1 MNLHADMNHK
11 AVVHAAQLD
20 WLASPIAGVER
31 RMLHRLG
38 DEVAQATSIVRYAP
52 GSQFS
57 AHTHSGGEEFLVLE
71 GVFQDEHGD
80 YPAGS
85 YIRNPPL
92 SRHIPGSKAGCT
104 IFVKLW
110 QFDPRDRSHVIV
122 HTEQL
127 ARVTD
132 AQRLGVRVSPL
143 FMDTHE
149 DVRLEEWA
157 PHTLIELALPKGG
170 EFLVLQGDF
179 SEGGERFATQSWL
192 RLPPGSHLSGQT
204 GAQGAKVWVKLH
216 HLRDMP
222 TPPGE
227 SPKEKP

>member
-20 WLASPIAGVER
+20 WLASPIHGVER

-92 SRHIPGSKAGCT
+92 SRHIPGSEKGCT

-110 QFDPRDRSHVIV
+110 QFDPLDRQHVVV
-122 HTEQL
+122 HTEQM
-127 ARVTD
+127 ARVAD
-132 AQRLGVRVSPL
+132 AKRPGVRVSPL
-143 FMDTHE
+143 FMDAHE

-157 PHTLIELALPKGG
+157 PHTLIELPLPKGG
-170 EFLVLQGDF
+170 EFLLLQGDF
-179 SEGGERFATQSWL
+179 IEGGESFTTHSWL
-192 RLPPGSHLSGQT
+192 RLPPGSHLSAQT
-204 GAQGAKVWVKLH
+204 DKHGAKLWVKLH
-216 HLRDMP
+216 HLLDMP
-222 TPPGE
+222 APPVA
-227 SPKEKP
+227 

>member
-1 MNLHADMNHK
+1 MKLHADLNHK
-11 AVVHAAQLD
+11 AVVHASQLD

-31 RMLHRLG
+31 RMLHRVG

-85 YIRNPPL
+85 YIRNPPQ
-92 SRHIPGSKAGCT
+92 SRHIPGSDDGCT

-110 QFDPRDRSHVIV
+110 QFDPQDRSHVIV
-122 HTEQL
+122 NTEQL
-127 ARVTD
+127 ARVAD
-132 AQRLGVRVSPL
+132 AQRTGVQVSPL
-143 FMDTHE
+143 FKDAHE

-157 PHTLIELALPKGG
+157 PHTLIELELPKGG
-170 EFLVLQGDF
+170 EFLLLQGDF
-179 SEGGERFATQSWL
+179 VEGGEAFTKQSWL
-192 RLPPGSHLSGQT
+192 RLPPGSHLSAQT
-204 GAQGAKVWVKLH
+204 GEQGAKVWVKLH
-216 HLRDMP
+216 HLLDMP
-222 TPPGE
+222 TPPGA
-227 SPKEKP
+227 

>member
-92 SRHIPGSKAGCT
+92 SRHIPGSKEGCT

-192 RLPPGSHLSGQT
+192 RLPPGSQLSAQT
-204 GAQGAKVWVKLH
+204 GEHGAKVWVKLH
-216 HLRDMP
+216 HLHDMP
-222 TPPGE
+222 APPGE
-227 SPKEKP
+227 SP

>member
-20 WLASPIAGVER
+20 WLASPIHGVER

-92 SRHIPGSKAGCT
+92 SRHIPGSAKGCT

-110 QFDPRDRSHVIV
+110 QFDPLDRQHVVV
-122 HTEQL
+122 HTEQM
-127 ARVTD
+127 ARVSD
-132 AQRLGVRVSPL
+132 AKRPGVRVSPL
-143 FMDTHE
+143 FKDAHE

-157 PHTLIELALPKGG
+157 PHTLIELPLPKGG
-170 EFLVLQGDF
+170 EFLLLQGGF
-179 SEGGERFATQSWL
+179 TEGGESFAKQSWL
-192 RLPPGSHLSGQT
+192 RLPPGSHLSAQT
-204 GAQGAKVWVKLH
+204 AEQGAKLWVKLH
-216 HLRDMP
+216 HLLDMP
-222 TPPGE
+222 APPVA
-227 SPKEKP
+227 

>member
-1 MNLHADMNHK
+1 VEEYTMKLHADMNQK

-20 WLASPIAGVER
+20 WLASPIAGVQR
-31 RMLHRLG
+31 RLLHRLG
-38 DEVAQATSIVRYAP
+38 EEVAQATSIVRYAP

-85 YIRNPPL
+85 YIRNPPQ
-92 SRHIPGSKAGCT
+92 SRHIPGSAMGCT

-110 QFDPRDRSHVIV
+110 QFDPLDRSHVIV

-127 ARVTD
+127 ARVAD
-132 AQRLGVRVSPL
+132 AQRPGVGVSPL
-143 FMDTHE
+143 FKDAHE

-179 SEGGERFATQSWL
+179 IEGGEAFTTQSWL
-192 RLPPGSHLSGQT
+192 RLPPGSHLSAQT
-204 GAQGAKVWVKLH
+204 GEHGAKVWAKLH

-222 TPPGE
+222 TPPGA
-227 SPKEKP
+227 

>member
-1 MNLHADMNHK
+1 MKLHADMNHK

-85 YIRNPPL
+85 YIRNPPQ
-92 SRHIPGSKAGCT
+92 SRHIPGSAIGCT

-110 QFDPRDRSHVIV
+110 QFDPLDRNHVV
-122 HTEQL
+122 THSDQL
-127 ARVTD
+127 TRVAD
-132 AQRLGVRVSPL
+132 ANRPGVRVSPL
-143 FMDTHE
+143 FKDARE

-157 PHTLIELALPKGG
+157 PHTLIELALPKGA
-170 EFLVLQGDF
+170 EFLLLQGSFTVGD
-179 SEGGERFATQSWL
+179 EAFAAQSWL
-192 RLPPGSHLSGQT
+192 RLPPGSHLSAQT
-204 GAQGAKVWVKLH
+204 SEHGAKLWVKLH
-216 HLRDMP
+216 HLLDMP
-222 TPPGE
+222 KPPCT
-227 SPKEKP
+227 

>member
-20 WLASPIAGVER
+20 WLASPIAGVAR

-38 DEVAQATSIVRYAP
+38 DEVAQATSIVRYAA

-57 AHTHSGGEEFLVLE
+57 AHTHTGGEEFLVLE

-85 YIRNPPL
+85 YVRNPPQ
-92 SRHIPGSKAGCT
+92 SRHIPGSAMGCT

-110 QFDPRDRSHVIV
+110 QFDPLDRKHVVV
-122 HTEQL
+122 HTEQM
-127 ARVTD
+127 ARVAD
-132 AQRLGVRVSPL
+132 AKRPGVRVSPL
-143 FMDTHE
+143 FKDAHE

-157 PHTLIELALPKGG
+157 PHTLIELTLPKGG
-170 EFLVLQGDF
+170 EFLVLQGGF
-179 SEGGERFATQSWL
+179 SEGGESFAKQSWL
-192 RLPPGSHLSGQT
+192 RLPPGSHLSAQT
-204 GAQGAKVWVKLH
+204 TEQGAKVWAKLH
-216 HLRDMP
+216 HLLDMP
-222 TPPGE
+222 APPVA
-227 SPKEKP
+227 

>member
-20 WLASPIAGVER
+20 WVASPIPGVAR
-31 RMLHRLG
+31 RMLHRVG

-80 YPAGS
+80 YPSGS
-85 YIRNPPL
+85 YIRNPPQ
-92 SRHIPGSKAGCT
+92 SRHTPGSAQGCT

-110 QFDPRDRSHVIV
+110 QFNPQDRSHVIV
-122 HTEQL
+122 NTEQL

-132 AQRLGVRVSPL
+132 AQRPGVWVSPL
-143 FMDTHE
+143 FMDAHE
-149 DVRLEEWA
+149 DVRLEAWE
-157 PHTLIELALPKGG
+157 PNTLIELPLPKGG
-170 EFLVLQGDF
+170 EFLLLQGGF
-179 SEGGERFATQSWL
+179 NEGGEKFAAQSWL
-192 RLPPGSHLSGQT
+192 RLPPGHHLSAQT
-204 GAQGAKVWVKLH
+204 SEQGAKVWVKLH
-216 HLRDMP
+216 HLSDMP
-222 TPPGE
+222 SPPRAE
-227 SPKEKP
+227 RSMP

>member
-1 MNLHADMNHK
+1 MKLNADMNHK
-11 AVVHAAQLD
+11 AVVHADQLD

-31 RMLHRLG
+31 RLLHRLG
-38 DEVAQATSIVRYAP
+38 DEVAQATSLVRYAP

-85 YIRNPPL
+85 YVRNPPQ
-92 SRHIPGSKAGCT
+92 SRHIPSSAKGCT

-110 QFDPRDRSHVIV
+110 QFDPQDRSHVIV
-122 HTEQL
+122 NTEQL
-127 ARVTD
+127 ARVAD
-132 AQRLGVRVSPL
+132 ARRPGVQVSPL
-143 FMDTHE
+143 FKDLHE

-157 PHTLIELALPKGG
+157 PNTLIELPLPKGG

-179 SEGGERFATQSWL
+179 IEGGESYVQQSWL
-192 RLPPGSHLSGQT
+192 RLPPGSHLSAQT
-204 GAQGAKVWVKLH
+204 GEHGAKVWVKLH

-222 TPPGE
+222 TPPVA
-227 SPKEKP
+227 

>member
-1 MNLHADMNHK
+1 MNLNADMKLK
-11 AVVHAAQLD
+11 AVVHAAQLP

-31 RMLHRLG
+31 RMLHRVG

-92 SRHIPGSKAGCT
+92 SRHTPGSEKGCT

-110 QFDPRDRSHVIV
+110 QFDPQDRSHVIA

-127 ARVTD
+127 ARVAD

-143 FMDTHE
+143 FKDAHE

-157 PHTLIELALPKGG
+157 PHTWIELALPKGG
-170 EFLVLQGDF
+170 EFLVLQGGF
-179 SEGGERFATQSWL
+179 AEGGERGEVLTTQSWL
-192 RLPPGSHLSGQT
+192 RLPPGSHLSAHT
-204 GAQGAKVWVKLH
+204 GEQGAKVWVKLH
-216 HLRDMP
+216 HLRGMP
-222 TPPGE
+222 SPPGA
-227 SPKEKP
+227 

>member
-1 MNLHADMNHK
+1 MKLNADMNHK

-31 RMLHRLG
+31 RLLHRLG
-38 DEVAQATSIVRYAP
+38 DEVAQATSLVRYAP
-52 GSQFS
+52 GSQFG

-85 YIRNPPL
+85 YVRNPPQ
-92 SRHIPGSKAGCT
+92 SRHIPGSAKGCT

-110 QFDPRDRSHVIV
+110 QFDPQDRSHVIV
-122 HTEQL
+122 NTEL
-127 ARVTD
+127 MARVAD
-132 AQRLGVRVSPL
+132 AQRLGVLVSPL
-143 FMDTHE
+143 FKDLHE

-157 PHTLIELALPKGG
+157 PNTLIKLPLPKGG

-179 SEGGERFATQSWL
+179 IESGESFAQQSWL
-192 RLPPGSHLSGQT
+192 RLPPGSHLSAQT
-204 GAQGAKVWVKLH
+204 GENSAKVWVKLH

-222 TPPGE
+222 TPPVA
-227 SPKEKP
+227 

>member
-1 MNLHADMNHK
+1 MKLHADMNRK

-38 DEVAQATSIVRYAP
+38 DEVAQATSLVRYAP

-92 SRHIPGSKAGCT
+92 SRHIPGSAIGCT

-110 QFDPRDRSHVIV
+110 QFDPQDRRHVIV

-127 ARVTD
+127 ARVADDLSIPVLCYGLRTD
-132 AQRLGVRVSPL
+132 FRGSL
-143 FMDTHE
+143 FE
-149 DVRLEEWA
+149 GSQWL
-157 PHTLIELALPKGG
+157 LALADTLSELKAVCDCGRKATMNLRIDSQGRAVTTGQQTEIGG
-170 EFLVLQGDF
+170 NDRYVALCRRHFVAALNGAAPADLGD
-179 SEGGERFATQSWL
+179 AL
-192 RLPPGSHLSGQT
+192 
-204 GAQGAKVWVKLH
+204 
-216 HLRDMP
+216 
-222 TPPGE
+222 
-227 SPKEKP
+227 